1 MEGLNFEGERESD
14 ILITI
19 DGRSG
24 AGKGTLANHIAEFMD
39 IERYSAG
46 DFFRNIA
53 EEKGLSVEEL
63 SEKADKETDLEV
75 DKRTFQKGLNEN
87 CVIESRISCHVMGDY
102 SDLKIRLKADLGER
116 SERVASREGLSKED
130 ARQRI
135 IKRDRDNKERYRDYY
150 GINMDDL
157 TIYDLIIDNTD
168 LTIEETNKLVEE
180 ALKAWFDQKR

>member
-1 MEGLNFEGERESD
+1 MSELGLEGERSSE

-24 AGKGTLANHIAEFMD
+24 AGKGTLAEHISEFLG
-39 IERYSAG
+39 IEHYSAG

-53 EEKGLSVEEL
+53 KERGLTVGEL

-75 DKRTFQKGLNEN
+75 DRRTFQKGLNED

-102 SDLKIRLKADLGER
+102 SDLRIRLKADLGER
-116 SERVASREGLSKED
+116 SSRVAEREEISEEE
-130 ARQRI
+130 ARSRI

-150 GINMDDL
+150 GIDMDDL
-157 TIYDLIIDNTD
+157 TIYDLIIDNTE
-168 LTIEETNKLVEE
+168 LSIGETNKLIEK
-180 ALKAWFDQKR
+180 ALEVHFDV